1 MRSCIIMDEV
11 MYGVML
17 NAKMEKFVNEPPVNA
32 SKKLKASPVCCAKN
46 SLINV
51 SRFLPILRIEGS
63 LREVLHGESRSLSVK
78 NFRS

>member
-1 MRSCIIMDEV
+1 MDEV

-51 SRFLPILRIEGS
+51 GS
-63 LREVLHGESRSLSVK
+63 TPGVGSCDPSLTMTSITNV
-78 NFRS
+78 